1 MTTATQEAPVVPA
14 TPVPVEPDLASI
26 FYDVPQAKDGN
37 ATTAPA
43 PQPVSETGPVTTPT
57 VESVTAA
64 DQTKT
69 DGAPVGT
76 EPQDTKKP
84 AEEKGHAAAARRL
97 GSEVAELKR
106 GAAALAEE
114 NRVLKAKLD
123 GTYEEPTQPSTEEVT
138 ARAEFK
144 GRETASRAIAEGVY
158 GAEIVQAQ
166 VYDDGS
172 PYKTLVSEK
181 PWLHA
186 RVAKNAQPT
195 VEAMRVLKEQE
206 FFKTYGEDVSKWVE
220 KIEAQLKPK
229 LLDEFKKHA
238 TIPVTGTPA
247 PTITEA
253 RGSGG
258 PTKETSLAELFY
270 GGPPVI

>member
-1 MTTATQEAPVVPA
+1 MTTAIQEQPAHAAPAPA
-14 TPVPVEPDLASI
+14 EADLVSI
-26 FYDVPQAKDGN
+26 FYDVPKAK
-37 ATTAPA
+37 AETVA
-43 PQPVSETGPVTTPT
+43 PQPAKDSETGPGATPT
-57 VESVTAA
+57 EASAPAA
-64 DQTKT
+64 EPTRT
-69 DGAPVGT
+69 DEVPMGK
-76 EPQDTKKP
+76 EPQKVEKAP
-84 AEEKGHAAAARRL
+84 EEKGHAAAARRL
-97 GSEVAELKR
+97 GGEVADLKR
-106 GAAALAEE
+106 MQAAMAEE

-123 GTYEEPTQPSTEEVT
+123 GTYEEPAQPSTEEVT

-158 GAEIVQAQ
+158 GAEAVQAQ
-166 VYDDGS
+166 VYDDAS

-181 PWLHA
+181 PWLHV
-186 RVAKNAQPT
+186 RVAKSAQPT

-206 FFKTYGEDVSKWVE
+206 FFKTYGEDVSHWVA

-238 TIPVTGTPA
+238 TIPVTGTIA
-247 PTITEA
+247 PSITEA

-270 GGPPVI
+270 GGLPVT